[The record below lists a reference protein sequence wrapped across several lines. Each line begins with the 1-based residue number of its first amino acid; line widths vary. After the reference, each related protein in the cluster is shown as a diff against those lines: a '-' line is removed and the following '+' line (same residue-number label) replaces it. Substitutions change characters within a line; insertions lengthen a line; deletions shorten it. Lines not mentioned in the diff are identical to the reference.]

1 MPSVKLS
8 PTPSP
13 VIGQAGKRHVTSLL
27 SRVPRPDRQAGAA
40 ISAWA
45 RQQNLDLD
53 PDRVLAITLHYT
65 FDKDRGWL
73 ATVAEQMTMTQAL
86 LTNWQDRSLAQTLQ
100 GLAMQALSPGGT
112 LDLLGLLLKLIL
124 PHGRQPWPATLATGQ
139 FTLVEELPKGG
150 LFDDLDD
157 YSVYHGLFRSNDPMR
172 YDASTCVPLQ
182 AEAFQSFIWKLE
194 FQDVFKRQLED
205 FWQHSLE
212 HYAQSSR
219 AAFLAAC
226 NQQTRQGSL
235 SERARSLAWRAA
247 GVERATAQRQL
258 SANGVEARL
267 LNING
272 CLSSDILCLRD
283 TSSGVTLLYIPG
295 NASPIHE
302 FVNLRHLNF
311 WFARQCRDPA
321 KRAALLGHFLYRDIP
336 DRLTRSGLATVLTG
350 FAQYPPKHWI
360 LPATHVVR
368 LVRYWNPDSVIN
380 YLPDTYSPVIDGD
393 LFMACALA
401 QQQRSQADAEFL
413 ITRDSDVSQATWRSY
428 FYVCMNLL
436 TPFLLV
442 VPELIPL
449 VMVAGVTQFGVGLDE
464 ALHGKNQ
471 QQQEEGASQAVFG
484 LLNAAPG
491 LAQGV
496 KASKALFGSRPLGWI
511 KPVRINGRV
520 GYPLSPVM
528 PPHLPEAVMPLFS
541 ELAEAGDEIAVARP
555 GGDPL
560 IANRVVRR
568 RGFNGD
574 DYLSGKVADMPHRL
588 YYDASTDSF
597 VIRYPNGARGTQHFI
612 ADTATPGSL
621 VADIDPGREISD
633 ASRTRTLRALGLDLR
648 LPVDLDA
655 LGRSAGLPLPKQI
668 FSLWVGDQV
677 IAGDYL
683 RALDNNLSVLQNS
696 EYRLTLYLSD
706 ASPHAY
712 AQNLD
717 QLASRVEAGLQ
728 VSTLEAQVFY
738 REFSQGPYFEQY
750 RAAIEG
756 NGGVASNFSSA
767 SDILRYR
774 ILRSEGGIY
783 LDMDDHLLSEGG
795 QAIIDSVALNT
806 QLDGLLLRSPV
817 CNAQLGMHTSYNTSM
832 IGSRALNPLLDEVSD
847 EILRRYLTPEGR
859 AFYTEP
865 KPSRLD
871 SAAYLAYTRKLHQ
884 LTGPAVLNQVI
895 DQYLP
900 DLYTYRQVAEL
911 ISLQPLGHE
920 TLLDEAALLRAE
932 QRLLPL
938 EHVAHAGNAQGY

>member
-1 MPSVKLS
+1 MKLS
-8 PTPSP
+8 PTLSP

-27 SRVPRPDRQAGAA
+27 SRLPRPDRQASAA

-53 PDRVLAITLHYT
+53 PDQVLAVTLHYT
-65 FDKDRGWL
+65 VDKERGWL
-73 ATVAEQMTMTQAL
+73 AKVAEQMTMTQAL
-86 LTNWQDRSLAQTLQ
+86 LTNWQDRSEALTLQ
-100 GLAMQALSPGGT
+100 QLAMQALSPART
-112 LDLLGLLLKLIL
+112 LDLLGLLPALIL
-124 PHGRQPWPATLATGQ
+124 PHGRQPWPAALATGQ
-139 FTLVEELPKGG
+139 FTLVEALPKGG
-150 LFDDLDD
+150 LFEDIDD
-157 YSVYHGLFRSNDPMR
+157 YSVYHGLFRRNEPMR
-172 YDASTCVPLQ
+172 YDASTCVPVK
-182 AEAFQSFIWKLE
+182 AEAFQSFIWQFE

-212 HYAQSSR
+212 HYAQCSR

-226 NQQTRQGSL
+226 NKQTRHSSL

-247 GVERATAQRQL
+247 GVERTSTQRQL

-272 CLSSDILCLRD
+272 CMSSDILCLRD
-283 TSSGVTLLYIPG
+283 TSSGVTLLYMPG

-311 WFARQCRDPA
+311 WLAHQCTDPA
-321 KRAALLGHFLYRDIP
+321 KRAALLGHFQYRDIP

-350 FAQYPPKHWI
+350 FADYPPKHWI
-360 LPATHVVR
+360 LPATRVVR
-368 LVRYWNPDSVIN
+368 LVRYWNPHSVIN
-380 YLPDTYSPVIDGD
+380 YRPDTYSPRIDGD
-393 LFMACALA
+393 LFMACAL
-401 QQQRSQADAEFL
+401 QQQRRSQADAEFL
-413 ITRDSDVSQATWRSY
+413 ITRDSEVSQATWRGY
-428 FYVCMNLL
+428 FYLCMNLL

-449 VMVAGVTQFGVGLDE
+449 VMVAGATQFGVGLDE
-464 ALHGKNQ
+464 ALNGKSQ
-471 QQQEEGASQAVFG
+471 QQQEEGTWQTVFG

-496 KASKALFGSRPLGWI
+496 KASKALLGSRPLGWV
-511 KPVRINGRV
+511 KPVRINARV

-528 PPHLPEAVMPLFS
+528 PPHLPEAVMPLFN
-541 ELAEAGDEIAVARP
+541 ELAEAGEDIAVARP

-560 IANRVVRR
+560 VANSVVRR

-574 DYLSGKVADMPHRL
+574 DVLSGKIADRPHRL
-588 YYDASTDSF
+588 YYDAGSDSF

-612 ADTATPGSL
+612 ADPATPGSL
-621 VADIDPGREISD
+621 IADTDPAREISN
-633 ASRTRTLRALGLDLR
+633 ASRTRTLRALGLDLT
-648 LPVDLDA
+648 LPVDLEA
-655 LGRSAGLPLPKQI
+655 LGRTAGLPLPKQI

-677 IAGDYL
+677 IAGDYMQ
-683 RALDNNLSVLQNS
+683 ALDNNLRVLQGS

-712 AQNLD
+712 AQNRD
-717 QLASRVEAGLQ
+717 QLASRMQAGLQ
-728 VSTLEAQVFY
+728 VSTLETQSFY
-738 REFSQGPYFEQY
+738 RQFSQSPYFGQY
-750 RAAIEG
+750 QAAIEG

-783 LDMDDHLLSEGG
+783 LDMDDHLLSEGA
-795 QAIIDSVALNT
+795 QAKIDSVALNT

-832 IGSRALNPLLDEVSD
+832 IGSRALNPLLDEISD
-847 EILRRYLTPEGR
+847 EILSRYLTAEGR

-871 SAAYLAYTRKLHQ
+871 SAAYLTYTRKLHQ
-884 LTGPAVLNQVI
+884 LTGPAVLNHVI

-900 DLYTYRQVAEL
+900 DLYTYRQVADL
-911 ISLQPLGHE
+911 VSLQPLSHE
-920 TLLDEAALLRAE
+920 ALFDEAALLRAE

-938 EHVAHAGNAQGY
+938 EHVAQAGNAQGY